1 MVFARRGGARG
12 CPCGGT
18 SLGTNKAAYEGLPG
32 SGGTGPFFLFWQFA
46 KAPAKLWQ
54 KRSLS
59 CSGHTMFQDFI
70 GCHDGSPRFHHPAVL
85 AIVGGTRLGKS
96 MLAADILDRIV
107 CRLGL
112 PGFCMVFGG
121 GHSQKRTGLQTQR
134 LTIAFFKIFKF

>member
-1 MVFARRGGARG
+1 MKVFPEVEARA
-12 CPCGGT
+12 
-18 SLGTNKAAYEGLPG
+18 GL
-32 SGGTGPFFLFWQFA
+32 FLFWQFA

-70 GCHDGSPRFHHPAVL
+70 GCHDGSPRFHRPVL

-112 PGFCMVFGG
+112 PGFCRVFGG
-121 GHSQKRTGLQTQR
+121 RHGQKRTGLQTQR